1 MNKLVIPIL
10 TLLMSMGA
18 WADGPDLKSIL
29 EHLEVKELTDSSAQK
44 KEEIFVLEKCSAIS
58 FAVMDDTEEF
68 DLGDAFFMEALDVE
82 DEEKLTEEKILL
94 LYERVKNYTSE
105 YFDLLEGS
113 EPSKGWKWF
122 GQLEDS
128 LQGLISAMTA
138 ELPHP
143 FIDDLA
149 VCLNVTVKHDLENR
163 YEDESWTELKPKRIL
178 R

>member
-1 MNKLVIPIL
+1 MKQIL
-10 TLLMSMGA
+10 FILLLSIVPLS
-18 WADGPDLKSIL
+18 WAEGPDLKSIL
-29 EHLEVKELTDSSAQK
+29 EHLEEKDSTDSSAQENLK
-44 KEEIFVLEKCSAIS
+44 IFILEKCSAIS

-163 YEDESWTELKPKRIL
+163 YEDESWTELKPKRVL

>member
-1 MNKLVIPIL
+1 MKQIL
-10 TLLMSMGA
+10 FILLFSIVPLS
-18 WADGPDLKSIL
+18 WAEGPELKSLL
-29 EHLEVKELTDSSAQK
+29 EHIEEKDSTDSSAQ
-44 KEEIFVLEKCSAIS
+44 ENLEIFILEKCSAIS

-68 DLGDAFFMEALDVE
+68 DLGDAFFHEAVHMEGMTVE
-82 DEEKLTEEKILL
+82 NILL
-94 LYERVKNYTSE
+94 VYERVKNNTSE

-149 VCLNVTVKHDLENR
+149 VCLNVTVKLDLENK

>member
-1 MNKLVIPIL
+1 MKPIL
-10 TLLMSMGA
+10 LALIFLASSFS
-18 WADGPDLKSIL
+18 WAEGPELKSLL
-29 EHLEVKELTDSSAQK
+29 EHIEEKDSTDSSAQENLK
-44 KEEIFVLEKCSAIS
+44 IFILEKCSAIS

-68 DLGDAFFMEALDVE
+68 DLGDAFFFEALDVE
-82 DEEKLTEEKILL
+82 DEEKLKVGKILL
-94 LYERVKNYTSE
+94 VYYRVKNYTSE

-149 VCLNVTVKHDLENR
+149 VCLNVTVKLDLENK